1 MITFLQIMRALEHLP
16 SQLKIIMG
24 HKKYYGYKK
33 PTEHYSI
40 KFRDDSMNG
49 CADVG
54 TLFAIGYQDEKFYMV
69 KVNWGAEEDWER
81 SRDGEVEM
89 TWSFDEENTKKI
101 MLRTGTHNAKDMMK
115 AMHERFGKY
124 EAFADL

>member
-1 MITFLQIMRALEHLP
+1 M
-16 SQLKIIMG
+16 S

-33 PTEHYSI
+33 PQERYSI
-40 KFRDDSMNG
+40 KFRDDAENG
-49 CADVG
+49 NVEVG

-89 TWSFDEENTKKI
+89 NWYFDKENTKKI
-101 MLRTGTHNAKDMMK
+101 MLRTGTHNAKDMMQ
-115 AMHERFGKY
+115 AMYERFGKY
-124 EAFADL
+124 KDFADFHIEKWCNEKDIKFEYYVHY

>member
-1 MITFLQIMRALEHLP
+1 M
-16 SQLKIIMG
+16 
-24 HKKYYGYKK
+24 
-33 PTEHYSI
+33 
-40 KFRDDSMNG
+40 
-49 CADVG
+49 
-54 TLFAIGYQDEKFYMV
+54 FAIGYQDEKFYMV

-89 TWSFDEENTKKI
+89 TCSFDEENTKKI

-124 EAFADL
+124 EAFADLYIEKWCQEKEIKYDYYVHY